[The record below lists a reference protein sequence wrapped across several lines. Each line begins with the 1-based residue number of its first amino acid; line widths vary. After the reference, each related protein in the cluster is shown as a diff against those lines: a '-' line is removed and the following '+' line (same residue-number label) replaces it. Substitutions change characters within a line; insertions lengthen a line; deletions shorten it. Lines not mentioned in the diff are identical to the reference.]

1 MAWVTTIKVH
11 RQGGKLRQVGDEYS
25 TEDKLVLE
33 SGFVRLLGGT
43 GERPGYQTA
52 AMVPEV
58 EQPVAKE
65 PDPVASEPPP
75 EAEEEPAAKES
86 GKRKYKRRDMSAES

>member
-43 GERPGYQTA
+43 GERPGYKTA

-58 EQPVAKE
+58 DQPVAPE
-65 PDPVASEPPP
+65 PEPEPVAPEP
-75 EAEEEPAAKES
+75 EEQPAAKES
-86 GKRKYKRRDMSAES
+86 GRRKYKRRDMSAES